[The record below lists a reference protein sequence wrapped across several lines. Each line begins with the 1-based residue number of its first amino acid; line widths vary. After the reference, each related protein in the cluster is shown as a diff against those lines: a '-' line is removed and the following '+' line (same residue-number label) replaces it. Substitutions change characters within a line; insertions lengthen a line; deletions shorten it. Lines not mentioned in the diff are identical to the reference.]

1 MFNKIISQEQKRKA
15 ICFRV
20 AAAQGNLLDV
30 QKYCDAYTLNS
41 VDAKGNTAL
50 HLACEKSKKEILAF
64 LFEQD
69 QIDLHKE
76 NSEGKKPLE
85 LVKNLSIDFIKNF
98 DLKPSLRNL
107 IFLEMINAIVKQ
119 KIVFGAPN
127 WQQFNFPKQKPSP
140 ASEWK
145 LDDANFYRIDVLQEI
160 MCLTKQILN
169 QIVNDLKASNIIFRI
184 IHASLAE
191 AFQVGRCD
199 EQVAVAFN
207 QFLLSDEKINLEW
220 FQAIIPNE
228 PGHNFLVLDRNLRFL
243 ECDAKPNE
251 EQEAW
256 QEGWVLDPMD
266 RRVDKINEITASEL
280 MGHLARIIS
289 ASNIEKIKLQHSL
302 AMKLPLKVNHHEVLM
317 TKLKLI
323 RNILNDLFMKNWDQI
338 WKEEINAALIKEHK
352 IGNDLSCQI
361 KEQAKVWIKTFFD
374 ILEAKIQSHQEIKAQ
389 LAMHDEGAC
398 VAGANAEFIQKVQ
411 SLRLN

>member
-1 MFNKIISQEQKRKA
+1 
-15 ICFRV
+15 
-20 AAAQGNLLDV
+20 
-30 QKYCDAYTLNS
+30 
-41 VDAKGNTAL
+41 
-50 HLACEKSKKEILAF
+50 
-64 LFEQD
+64 
-69 QIDLHKE
+69 
-76 NSEGKKPLE
+76 
-85 LVKNLSIDFIKNF
+85 
-98 DLKPSLRNL
+98 
-107 IFLEMINAIVKQ
+107 
-119 KIVFGAPN
+119 
-127 WQQFNFPKQKPSP
+127 
-140 ASEWK
+140 
-145 LDDANFYRIDVLQEI
+145 
-160 MCLTKQILN
+160 
-169 QIVNDLKASNIIFRI
+169 
-184 IHASLAE
+184 
-191 AFQVGRCD
+191 
-199 EQVAVAFN
+199 
-207 QFLLSDEKINLEW
+207 
-220 FQAIIPNE
+220 
-228 PGHNFLVLDRNLRFL
+228 
-243 ECDAKPNE
+243 
-251 EQEAW
+251 
-256 QEGWVLDPMD
+256 MD